1 MWVVKCCV
9 TFIKPLSPKGDKEKI
24 EKKMSRIG
32 KNPVTIT
39 NGVNVTV
46 SPENVITVKGPKGE
60 LKQTIDRDIK
70 VEVKDGKVEFVRPTD
85 QIRHRAMH
93 GLYRSLVNN
102 MVKGVT
108 EGYSKKLELVGVGF
122 KAANQGN
129 VLDLALGYS
138 HNIIFEI
145 PKELKVTTSQ
155 EKGQNPMIT
164 LESIDKQLLGQV
176 AAKIRSLRKPEPYKG
191 KGVKFAGEV
200 LRRKA
205 GKAAGK

>member
-1 MWVVKCCV
+1 
-9 TFIKPLSPKGDKEKI
+9 
-24 EKKMSRIG
+24 MSRIG

-39 NGVNVTV
+39 SGVNITV
-46 SPENVITVKGPKGE
+46 SPENVVTVKGPKGE
-60 LKQTIDRDIK
+60 LKEKIDRDIK
-70 VEVKDGKVEFVRPTD
+70 VEVKDGKVEFTRPTD